1 MSTAPAA
8 DPVVDFVAEA
18 STHVDALLMK
28 WYPPLR
34 RLEPRLL
41 QPKAQFHRSADVSL
55 FVVLVVALVSVG
67 IGVAATWLACQW

>member
-1 MSTAPAA
+1 MANANA

-18 STHVDALLMK
+18 STHMDALLTK

-41 QPKAQFHRSADVSL
+41 QPRAQFTRSADISL
-55 FVVLVVALVSVG
+55 LVVFLVALVSVG
-67 IGVAATWLACQW
+67 VGVAATWLACQW